1 MKEEKSYKISVYPL
15 ILMVRFYQRCI
26 SPYLGKNCRYHP
38 TCSQYMIEALVIHG
52 IFKGLLLGTKRILR
66 CHPWAGSG
74 YDPVPKK

>member
-1 MKEEKSYKISVYPL
+1 M
-15 ILMVRFYQRCI
+15 RFYQRCI

-38 TCSQYMIEALVIHG
+38 TCSQYMIEALMIHG

-66 CHPWAGSG
+66 CHPWASSG